1 MKVSGFL
8 GRPKM
13 GLRWLQDGHKRA
25 TLSED
30 GAKRFK
36 RGDMD
41 GKIAPRCE
49 K

>member
-13 GLRWLQDGHKRA
+13 GLRCFQDEYKRA
-25 TLSED
+25 TMSED
-30 GAKRFK
+30 DAKRFK
-36 RGDMD
+36 RGEID

>member
-1 MKVSGFL
+1 MKVSGLL

-25 TLSED
+25 RTSED
-30 GAKRFK
+30 EAKRLK
-36 RGDMD
+36 SGEID
-41 GKIAPRCE
+41 GKMAPRCE